1 MADAGRNS
9 PDPEINFRMERDLNL
24 DDLGQG
30 DQIHTDD
37 NDDFDRESILQG
49 HGDEVDQRHKGR
61 DEYQRHDFD
70 DRNGRGNHNM
80 QPIGP
85 PKVTLK
91 PEPFSGKDC
100 WEEYL
105 SHFEDCAEL
114 GQWGNRTKLLFL
126 AASLRGQART
136 YYMSLSAG
144 DRRTYQMLT
153 QKLDQRF
160 GSSKH
165 KNRWLSKLEM
175 RRRMAGES
183 IAEVGMI

>member
-49 HGDEVDQRHKGR
+49 HGDEVDQRHN
-61 DEYQRHDFD
+61 FD

-136 YYMSLSAG
+136 YYTSLSAG

-153 QKLDQRF
+153 QKVRSEVWEFKTQKSLALKVRDAQAHGR
-160 GSSKH
+160 GKH
-165 KNRWLSKLEM
+165 S
-175 RRRMAGES
+175 
-183 IAEVGMI
+183 